1 MAPTARELGRRK
13 DTLSDWVRQSQE
25 EVQPVQD
32 PVKTEQL
39 YDELKRL
46 RQAVAMPQEARPS

>member
-1 MAPTARELGRRK
+1 MAQTARELGRRK